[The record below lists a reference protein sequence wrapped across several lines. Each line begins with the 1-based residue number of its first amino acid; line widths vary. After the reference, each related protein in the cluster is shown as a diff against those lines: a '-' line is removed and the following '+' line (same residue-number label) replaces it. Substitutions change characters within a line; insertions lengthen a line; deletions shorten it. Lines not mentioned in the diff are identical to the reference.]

1 MGRGSKIKLASGIP
15 GNPQISFGSHSLEEK
30 DFESTTNNVKQALLD
45 QAQSNDTKKLI
56 GELYR
61 DNATIGDGGTADA
74 VRHELKTGVN
84 VGGKSHIIKAK
95 QRVQQI
101 NNILKRNP
109 NHIDK
114 EILIGLRDN
123 LEDALKGR

>member
-1 MGRGSKIKLASGIP
+1 MGRGGKIKLASGIP
-15 GNPQISFGSHSLEEK
+15 GNPQISLGSNSLEDK
-30 DFESTTNNVKQALLD
+30 NLESTTNSVKQALLD
-45 QAQSNDTKKLI
+45 RAQLDDTKKLI

-74 VRHELKTGVN
+74 VRHELKTGIN
-84 VGGKSHIIKAK
+84 VGGKSHIIKAQ
-95 QRVQQI
+95 QRIKQI

-114 EILIGLRDN
+114 ELLIDLKNN

>member
-15 GNPQISFGSHSLEEK
+15 GNPRITFGSNSLEEK
-30 DFESTTNNVKQALLD
+30 NFESTINNVKQVLLNKAKSD
-45 QAQSNDTKKLI
+45 DTKKLI

-74 VRHELKTGVN
+74 VRHEIKDGVK
-84 VGGKSHIIKAK
+84 VGGKSHIIKAQ
-95 QRVQQI
+95 QRIKQI
-101 NNILKRNP
+101 NNMLKRNP
-109 NHIDK
+109 NHSDK
-114 EILIGLRDN
+114 ELLIDLKNN